1 MRATILMM
9 SILLLIV
16 LTGCVLEQQRPL
28 GAKSDPDL
36 TFSGLGTNEMRSH
49 EGPITDMLVPDD
61 TVLGLT
67 KDKVP
72 YQTGSLGYKR
82 NIGITEK
89 GTNWNGLMNNR
100 PGLIKKLYAPDQSY
114 LLERKPGTGIQQMG
128 LDSTEHLKSSILSLE
143 TVEDVHIIETAE
155 QMLIGIESSEANND
169 KLIRSIR
176 EATEADSMDKEVL
189 ITSKRSIINRM
200 EAFENGEQAG
210 WPFRSFKGM
219 VAEMQELFR

>member
-1 MRATILMM
+1 MM
-9 SILLLIV
+9 SMILFVV

-36 TFSGLGTNEMRSH
+36 TFSGVGTNEMRSH
-49 EGPITDMLVPDD
+49 EGPITDMLVPDN

-67 KDKVP
+67 KGKPP

-100 PGLIKKLYAPDQSY
+100 PGLIKKLYPPDQSY
-114 LLERKPGTGIQQMG
+114 LLERKRGMGIQQMG
-128 LDSTEHLKSSILSLE
+128 LDATEQLKSSILSLE
-143 TVEDVHIIETAE
+143 TVEDVHIIETDE

-169 KLIRSIR
+169 KLTRSVR
-176 EATEADSMDKEVL
+176 EEIQVDSIDKEVF